1 MDFII
6 DNPKIVERY
15 LRASI
20 SLINADRSLSGYNIF
35 TFNQFVYALGYRI
48 SLKNGGFETAPR
60 ADLIRKAIFSM
71 FDNECVTI
79 EKFTQHLQ
87 MHYTTYKKQKQTKF
101 FIVFPSKLPITSIRK
116 RYFTIANNRVYIK
129 SYSAIKKFDICNSN
143 LINEQPDKPIITDCF
158 KQGYSYFVLEG
169 YSRHKYEFYQER
181 MQIYEMLRSIFY
193 FAENYRSIR
202 IFGRSRPISLIGYP
216 QIGFIFD
223 KNFKF
228 IDVISHTDKNTLDNV
243 NVHRFNEREVIEST
257 NKILTKINSIP
268 DEKLRNVFIL
278 AFEIHNSALDNY
290 DEEWLCCFKFW
301 QILERLAL
309 ADQNLKYEDLCKR
322 LLPFIGEIE
331 PYYDII
337 QLYLKKRHNYVH
349 NGNIH
354 DFTYQDVE
362 VIKDI
367 SEFLLLSLLYK
378 AGKMKNLK
386 TLKGIYDSIDIYFK
400 NVDVMDPSSLKTI
413 KEKMRYLRRY
423 ERSSFFK
430 KRLLV

>member
-1 MDFII
+1 
-6 DNPKIVERY
+6 
-15 LRASI
+15 
-20 SLINADRSLSGYNIF
+20 
-35 TFNQFVYALGYRI
+35 
-48 SLKNGGFETAPR
+48 
-60 ADLIRKAIFSM
+60 
-71 FDNECVTI
+71 
-79 EKFTQHLQ
+79 
-87 MHYTTYKKQKQTKF
+87 
-101 FIVFPSKLPITSIRK
+101 
-116 RYFTIANNRVYIK
+116 
-129 SYSAIKKFDICNSN
+129 
-143 LINEQPDKPIITDCF
+143 
-158 KQGYSYFVLEG
+158 
-169 YSRHKYEFYQER
+169 